1 MNSFFGVICNNEA
14 SLPPISLDVILN
26 HKDREF
32 AKVRNHSEIHISCNE
47 NLDQPRLREYSDKN
61 ILISLE
67 GRIDNYYSLNK
78 RILTNKANDEV
89 DLIFKLYLKFGD
101 KFASYLNGAFS
112 ICLRDKN
119 KNRTLLIRDHLGLRP
134 FYFFKTNEII
144 SYGSDPNIIKE
155 VLKLSLSFN
164 REKIL
169 AYITKLTQETANQTY
184 FERIESVPP
193 RSVLIF
199 EDEKVKKIKY
209 FNFEIERTKRKED
222 DLISEFEDI
231 FTNVIDEQIGTK
243 DAFGTALSG
252 GLDSSSI
259 TCVAAKVAKEKN
271 KKISAYSAIFSQ
283 LNLKDENIT
292 NETKYSKLVAK
303 QSGANHRIVSIEKID
318 VIKKILDSQQ
328 NLPEPNYHGNQYID
342 EYIFSKLNQDNV
354 DIYLSGYD
362 GDSVITYGYQKF
374 TN

>member
-78 RILTNKANDEV
+78 RILTNKATDEV

-155 VLKLSLSFN
+155 VLKLSLSFLT
-164 REKIL
+164 EKR
-169 AYITKLTQETANQTY
+169 
-184 FERIESVPP
+184 F
-193 RSVLIF
+193 
-199 EDEKVKKIKY
+199 
-209 FNFEIERTKRKED
+209 
-222 DLISEFEDI
+222 
-231 FTNVIDEQIGTK
+231 
-243 DAFGTALSG
+243 
-252 GLDSSSI
+252 
-259 TCVAAKVAKEKN
+259 
-271 KKISAYSAIFSQ
+271 
-283 LNLKDENIT
+283 
-292 NETKYSKLVAK
+292 
-303 QSGANHRIVSIEKID
+303 
-318 VIKKILDSQQ
+318 
-328 NLPEPNYHGNQYID
+328 
-342 EYIFSKLNQDNV
+342 
-354 DIYLSGYD
+354 
-362 GDSVITYGYQKF
+362 
-374 TN
+374 